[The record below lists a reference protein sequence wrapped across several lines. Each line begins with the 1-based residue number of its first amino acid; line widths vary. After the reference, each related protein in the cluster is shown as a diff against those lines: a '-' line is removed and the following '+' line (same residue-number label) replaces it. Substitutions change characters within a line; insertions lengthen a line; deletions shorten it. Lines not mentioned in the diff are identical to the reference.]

1 MASPKAS
8 ASASRAPIAT
18 RKLGRTGVP
27 VTQLGFGTA
36 PLGDL
41 FVKLSDEDA
50 AATLQAAWDAG
61 VRYVDT
67 APWYGRGQSEHRV
80 GRDLYRR
87 PRDQFVISTKVGR
100 TLRPPLNPARFE
112 SGLWAGGLPFDVTF
126 DYGYDAIM
134 RSYEDSQ
141 QRLGMT
147 DIDLLIIHDLDFM
160 YHRTEAKVA
169 AHLAQLSTGGFRALA
184 SLRDQGLIKGIG
196 AGINE
201 LGMIPRFLDLF
212 DMDFFLIAMRYT
224 LLEQATLDLE
234 LPRCAERNVGIVI
247 GGVFNSGILASGAVP
262 GAKYNYE
269 DATPEMM
276 AHVRRVEAVCKR
288 HKVPLAAAALQF
300 PLGHPSVA
308 AVFPGAIAPTQVQQN
323 LAAMN
328 VPIPADLWAELKHEK
343 LLRADAPVP
352 GGRAASKR

>member
-1 MASPKAS
+1 MASSNPS
-8 ASASRAPIAT
+8 ASVALSPTAT
-18 RKLGRTGVP
+18 RQLGRTGVA

-36 PLGDL
+36 PLGNL
-41 FVKLSDEDA
+41 FVNLTDEEA
-50 AATLQAAWDAG
+50 AATLQASWNTG
-61 VRYVDT
+61 IRYVDT
-67 APWYGRGQSEHRV
+67 APWYGRGLSEHRV

-87 PRDQFVISTKVGR
+87 PRDQFVLSTKVGR
-100 TLRPPLNPARFE
+100 TLRRPVRPARFDP
-112 SGLWAGGLPFDVTF
+112 GIWGGGLPFDHNF

-134 RSYEDSQ
+134 RSFEDSQ

-147 DIDLLIIHDLDFM
+147 GIDLLIIHDLDLWH
-160 YHRTEAKVA
+160 HRIEAKVSA
-169 AHLAQLSTGGFRALA
+169 YFAQLVSGGWRALA

-201 LGMIPRFLDLF
+201 LGMMPRFLDLF
-212 DMDFFLIAMRYT
+212 DIDFFLVAMRYT
-224 LLEQATLDLE
+224 LLEQESLDIE
-234 LPRCAERNVGIVI
+234 LPRCAERNVGLVI

-276 AHVRRVEAVCKR
+276 ERVRRMEAVCKR

-308 AVFPGAIAPTQVQQN
+308 SVIPGAVAPAQVRQN
-323 LAAMN
+323 AEAMSHA
-328 VPIPADLWAELKHEK
+328 IPADLWAELKHEK

-352 GGRAASKR
+352 RGRG